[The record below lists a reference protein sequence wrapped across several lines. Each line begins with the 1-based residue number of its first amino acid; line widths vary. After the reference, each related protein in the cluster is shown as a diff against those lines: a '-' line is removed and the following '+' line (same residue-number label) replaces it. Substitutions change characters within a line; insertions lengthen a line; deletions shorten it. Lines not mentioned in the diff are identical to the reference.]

1 VLSPFSMAQPYQ
13 TFSEAPMTSRRVLPS
28 VLSLLFL
35 CSSLFAQN
43 GQKRGPSTP
52 EERAKAVQTARALEV
67 DPLQPGNKDMRTWFT
82 LWLIEV
88 PDISVQ
94 VCGEEL
100 GPVFH
105 ESNRDKNFVSEIFG
119 QSMFSSASFI
129 IEHPDQAKDAVAVY
143 TAGVEGSLRAYQSIL
158 KTHPEARWPFLD
170 DLIVKQQN
178 GELTKFVEKAT
189 AKCRKHH

>member
-1 VLSPFSMAQPYQ
+1 
-13 TFSEAPMTSRRVLPS
+13 MTSRRVLS
-28 VLSLLFL
+28 SLLLLSFL
-35 CSSLFAQN
+35 CSNLSGQN
-43 GQKRGPSTP
+43 EQKRGPSTP
-52 EERAKAVQTARALEV
+52 EERAKAVQIARTLDA

-88 PDISVQ
+88 PDITVQ

-100 GPVFH
+100 GPLFH

-143 TAGVEGSLRAYQSIL
+143 TAGVEGSLRAYHSIL

-170 DLIVKQQN
+170 DLVAKQQN
-178 GELTKFVEKAT
+178 SELTKFVEKAT
-189 AKCRKHH
+189 AKCRKGR